1 MSFANNTCSSTIINP
16 ATAHRWRSYSLAHWI
31 SIAIQCYERRR
42 ERKALLELDDR
53 MLADLG
59 ITKSQAIDEAR
70 KPLWT

>member
-1 MSFANNTCSSTIINP
+1 MSFANNTCSSTNIDP
-16 ATAHRWRSYSLAHWI
+16 ARAHRWRSYSLAYWI

-42 ERKALLELDDR
+42 ERRALLELDDR

-70 KPLWT
+70 KPSWT